1 MKKQIKLIVAMLL
14 LGATTTFANQMPTSP
29 LSRLLVSIEKSADNS
44 SSFDLRLANLEKK
57 GTLILLQDVS
67 GNNWFSQYVSR
78 KAGFAKRLNL
88 KGMPDGT
95 YTLTISQ
102 KDATVIQAMR
112 LSGGV
117 LEVLKHQKME
127 VPASPGE
134 DLVKWK

>member
-14 LGATTTFANQMPTSP
+14 LGATTTFANQMPN
-29 LSRLLVSIEKSADNS
+29 RLLVSIEKSAENATS
-44 SSFDLRLANLEKK
+44 LELRLANLEKK
-57 GTLILLQDVS
+57 GTLVLLQDVG

-102 KDATVIQAMR
+102 KDATVIQALR
-112 LSGGV
+112 LSNGV

-127 VPASPGE
+127 VPAKKGE
-134 DLVKWK
+134 DLVKGK